1 MKFELYQ
8 SGIQSGILKFSASW
22 CLPCRALGTTLRSME
37 DFNQT
42 VYEVD
47 VDLEP
52 ELAGQWNILSVPTLI
67 MIQGGQPVNRAS
79 GNLSRTQIANFI
91 VKGLTQNAE

>member
-1 MKFELYQ
+1 VKFESYQ
-8 SGIQSGILKFSASW
+8 NGIQSGILKFSASW
-22 CLPCRALGTTLRSME
+22 CLPCRALSTTLKEME

-42 VYEVD
+42 VYEID

-52 ELAGQWNILSVPTLI
+52 ELANAYRIMSIPTLV
-67 MIQGGQPVNRAS
+67 MIQNGIVVNRTS

-91 VKGLTQNAE
+91 VKGLARNVE

>member
-1 MKFELYQ
+1 
-8 SGIQSGILKFSASW
+8 
-22 CLPCRALGTTLRSME
+22 ME

-42 VYEVD
+42 VYEID

-52 ELAGQWNILSVPTLI
+52 ELANAYRIMSIPTLV
-67 MIQGGQPVNRAS
+67 MIQNGIVVNRTS

-91 VKGLTQNAE
+91 VKGLARNVE